1 MNLRRRRKK
10 WKYTTREEF
19 LTFLGLVTKMDL
31 IRKGS
36 MNEYWN
42 KTDWSQDTTSF
53 STFFYA

>member
-1 MNLRRRRKK
+1 MNLRRKK

-19 LTFLGLVTKMDL
+19 LTFLGLVTKMGL

-42 KTDWSQDTTSF
+42 KTDWSQDTPSF